1 MDVRC
6 ERCKT
11 LYELD
16 EARVSEAGTTVRC
29 TSCGHVF
36 RVRKKVLLMTEAV
49 GAGGESAAVPPPI
62 VEKPPWRVRSPNGR
76 VIAFR
81 ELTSMQKWIVE
92 RKFGRDDEISLHGD
106 HWKRLGDIAELQ
118 PFFLLLEEVDRVHEL
133 EERLRKY
140 ELPDEAPSALE
151 RALSPLTAEPV
162 QPTPT
167 PIRLDAPIQPPPE
180 PAAGNGFA
188 AMGAVPAAAPE
199 PSAAPER
206 RVEEAPPLR
215 HPGASRHGLR
225 HLGVLAGGHPARPPA
240 PRRTTRPCREGTV
253 ESQPP
258 AEEADQPEFTRRAG
272 LGIGPNAVQDTDDWE
287 PARPSS
293 KAPWVAAVLIVGAL
307 AVAAAA
313 YFQILGPGT
322 GGEAPAGGRAGP
334 PRPGRSGRAPPRT
347 PTCGSASARPRRSWW
362 PGWPRRADAGTATTA
377 AAARMPAPGGA
388 LPPSLPGAPPSPA
401 AGPPPRS
408 PSGPPR
414 PRRGPRRTTA
424 RGRGG
429 AASTTGCPRGTASG
443 NTPAPGSR
451 SMRTTAPSA
460 SSPPGRRP
468 TWGRAGRS
476 SCSGDSRSAITAFRR
491 ALGINSRYSV
501 AEFWLGEAY
510 RRAGQK
516 PEAVD
521 AYGRYLEAA
530 PEGAEAA
537 QAREALNGLP

>member
-16 EARVSEAGTTVRC
+16 EARVSDAGTTVRC

-151 RALSPLTAEPV
+151 RALSPLAAEPV
-162 QPTPT
+162 RPTPT
-167 PIRLDAPIQPPPE
+167 PIRLDAPIQQPPE
-180 PAAGNGFA
+180 PASGNGFA
-188 AMGAVPAAAPE
+188 AMGAVPAAGPE
-199 PSAAPER
+199 ASGGPER
-206 RVEEAPPLR
+206 IEEA
-215 HPGASRHGLR
+215 A
-225 HLGVLAGGHPARPPA
+225 PPA
-240 PRRTTRPCREGTV
+240 PWTEPPRTPPPSAFSLEDIREATRPSPEDPPMPEGTV
-253 ESQPP
+253 EPQAP

-272 LGIGPNAVQDTDDWE
+272 LGVGTNPVQDTDDWE
-287 PARPSS
+287 PPRPSS
-293 KAPWVAAVLIVGAL
+293 KASWVAAVLIVGAI

-313 YFQILGPGT
+313 YLQIWVPAQEEKLRQ
-322 GGEAPAGGRAGP
+322 EAERARVDQSQRSRAAEDADARERERKAKEELVAGMA
-334 PRPGRSGRAPPRT
+334 A
-347 PTCGSASARPRRSWW
+347 
-362 PGWPRRADAGTATTA
+362 RADAGTATST
-377 AAARMPAPGGA
+377 PAVVDAGTGGS
-388 LPPSLPGAPPSPA
+388 PPAEPAHGSTAPPRGSA
-401 AGPPPRS
+401 APVAPV
-408 PSGPPR
+408 
-414 PRRGPRRTTA
+414 
-424 RGRGG
+424 
-429 AASTTGCPRGTASG
+429 
-443 NTPAPGSR
+443 TPAPALAR
-451 SMRTTAPSA
+451 AK
-460 SSPPGRRP
+460 PPGPRARSFDDWMAQGDREREHARARAALNAYDRAIRVEPSRP
-468 TWGRAGRS
+468 EAYVGQGRALLTL
-476 SCSGDSRSAITAFRR
+476 GDSRSAIAAFRK
-491 ALGINSRYSV
+491 ALGVNSRYSV
-501 AEFWLGEAY
+501 AEFWLGEAH
-510 RRAGQK
+510 RRAGQNA
-516 PEAVD
+516 EA
-521 AYGRYLEAA
+521 AAAFGRYLEAA